1 MKVENVD
8 DVEKNAVRI
17 DFAGAM
23 MSMKKYAEHT
33 DFLDYVGM
41 KLIKLADAAIDK
53 SREQSHIYYADWT
66 EHEIIILASLMQ
78 ETTKKGGFRKM
89 VEFLGTAYESFLDF
103 ALPVDVSELLDEEN
117 RRGWLI
123 SAYRDILLSVL
134 KYVRSIHN
142 SSRSLLRDDYEDYRC
157 NHLRPLFREIFE

>member
-1 MKVENVD
+1 MGGSNVFLCLNLTIRKVENVN

-23 MSMKKYAEHT
+23 MSMKEYAEHT

-66 EHEIIILASLMQ
+66 EHEIIILASLMK
-78 ETTKKGGFRKM
+78 ETTKKGGFRKNGR
-89 VEFLGTAYESFLDF
+89 V
-103 ALPVDVSELLDEEN
+103 P
-117 RRGWLI
+117 RH
-123 SAYRDILLSVL
+123 
-134 KYVRSIHN
+134 SI
-142 SSRSLLRDDYEDYRC
+142 
-157 NHLRPLFREIFE
+157 